1 MEKKCEKP
9 KMSNET
15 FLLTDIRYTVLS
27 YLSGELGG
35 VGEILS

>member
-1 MEKKCEKP
+1 
-9 KMSNET
+9 MSNET

-35 VGEILS
+35 GGGDSLLVQSLAP